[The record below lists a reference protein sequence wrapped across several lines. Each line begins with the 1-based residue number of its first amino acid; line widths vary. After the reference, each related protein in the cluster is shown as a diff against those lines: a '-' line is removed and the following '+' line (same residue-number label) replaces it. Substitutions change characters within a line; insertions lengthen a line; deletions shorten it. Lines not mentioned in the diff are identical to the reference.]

1 MGGPV
6 RQKGIMA
13 GIGTGGSRRLIG
25 QGQEMDI
32 ARENKPWESLRV
44 ALLASRA
51 VDGQACAGSRL
62 ACHSLHR
69 IGAEHHTG
77 VALNLA

>member
-1 MGGPV
+1 MGGEPV

-44 ALLASRA
+44 AAPGVSDGRRAGLRRQPPRLPFVAS
-51 VDGQACAGSRL
+51 
-62 ACHSLHR
+62 HR
-69 IGAEHHTG
+69 R
-77 VALNLA
+77 